1 VLENGDKFEL
11 EMLDELTIKADE
23 LEDDASEEERDKD
36 KIELL
41 EDDEEL
47 LAIKEELS
55 ELDEEVESNEQDD
68 ELEKSEL
75 LSRPIEDDKL
85 VDEVIEEL
93 LHTSTVLQTSTS

>member
-1 VLENGDKFEL
+1 MTGTNTCSTALSVHSDQT
-11 EMLDELTIKADE
+11 M
-23 LEDDASEEERDKD
+23 
-36 KIELL
+36 LL

-55 ELDEEVESNEQDD
+55 ELDVEVESNEQDD

-75 LSRPIEDDKL
+75 LSSPIEDDEL

-93 LHTSTVLQTSTS
+93 LHTSTVLQTLTS

>member
-1 VLENGDKFEL
+1 MLENGDKLEL

-23 LEDDASEEERDKD
+23 LEDDASEEE
-36 KIELL
+36 
-41 EDDEEL
+41 
-47 LAIKEELS
+47 LS
-55 ELDEEVESNEQDD
+55 ELDVEVESNEQDD